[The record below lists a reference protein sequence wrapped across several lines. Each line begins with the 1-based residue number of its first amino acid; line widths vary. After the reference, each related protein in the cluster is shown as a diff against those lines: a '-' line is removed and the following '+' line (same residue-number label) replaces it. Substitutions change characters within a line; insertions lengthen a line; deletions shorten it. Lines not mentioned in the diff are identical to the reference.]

1 MINKESLLRGVKA
14 VTPLMLG
21 VIPFGLISGISAAN
35 TGLSIGMTMLMSI
48 GIFAGAAQLASL
60 QLISINANMI
70 VIIYTALIINLRMML
85 YSLSIAPHIQ
95 KVNTKWK
102 ALLAY
107 SMTDQSYAMSSVHFM
122 NNLEEDTKS
131 FFFGASISIWII
143 WQISTVV
150 GYLMGSIIPP
160 ELGLDFGIPLTFI
173 AVLLKG
179 VAGWPGVI
187 AIITSGIVAVLAS
200 QLPMNIGLVL
210 AAIIGI
216 TAGTL
221 SERILSKKS
230 EVSENE

>member
-179 VAGWPGVI
+179 IAGWPGVI

>member
-1 MINKESLLRGVKA
+1 MINKESALRGVKA

-35 TGLSIGMTMLMSI
+35 TGLSIGMTMLMSV
-48 GIFAGAAQLASL
+48 GIFAGAAQLAAL
-60 QLISINANMI
+60 QLISINAHML

-85 YSLSIAPHIQ
+85 YSLSIAPYIQ

-102 ALLAY
+102 VLLAY

-122 NNLEEDTKS
+122 NNTEEDKKS
-131 FFFGASISIWII
+131 FFFGASISIWVI

-179 VAGWPGVI
+179 VAGWPGFI

-216 TAGTL
+216 TAGAV
-221 SERILSKKS
+221 SEWILLKNS
-230 EVSENE
+230 EVSEDE

>member
-122 NNLEEDTKS
+122 NNPEEDTKS

-216 TAGTL
+216 TAGAL

>member
-216 TAGTL
+216 TAGAL

>member
-1 MINKESLLRGVKA
+1 LLRGVKA

-179 VAGWPGVI
+179 IAGWPGVI

>member
-1 MINKESLLRGVKA
+1 MINKKSALRGVKA

-21 VIPFGLISGISAAN
+21 VIPFGLISGIAAAN
-35 TGLSIGMTMLMSI
+35 TGLSIGMTMLMSV

-60 QLISINANMI
+60 QLIRINAHML

-85 YSLSIAPHIQ
+85 YSLSIAPYIQ
-95 KVNTKWK
+95 KVSTKWK
-102 ALLAY
+102 VLLAY

-122 NNLEEDTKS
+122 NNPEEDKKS
-131 FFFGASISIWII
+131 FFFGASISIWAI

-150 GYLMGSIIPP
+150 GYLMGSVIPQ

-173 AVLLKG
+173 AILLKG
-179 VAGWPGVI
+179 VTGWPGVI
-187 AIITSGIVAVLAS
+187 AIITSGIVAVFAS
-200 QLPMNIGLVL
+200 QLPMNIGLVF

-216 TAGTL
+216 TAGAV
-221 SERILSKKS
+221 SEKILSKNS